1 MFKYQVSAMME
12 TEDTQIIEGELQ
24 EYQIKAIQMYK
35 LKLSEI
41 QVMSFFS
48 VPGKCKR

>member
-1 MFKYQVSAMME
+1 MVLFKYQVSAMME
-12 TEDTQIIEGELQ
+12 TEDTLMIEGELK

-41 QVMSFFS
+41 QVMSIFFC
-48 VPGKCKR
+48 PG